1 MNPETQRV
9 HCPICSGETEMPVD
23 TLTALAAAPEAIAK
37 AMSDAPAGARD
48 GWSPGEV
55 ATHLADTEVVTG
67 WRIRQI
73 LAIDEPEIQPYD
85 QDKWATAL
93 RYDERDANLSLEAFA
108 AVRRA
113 NLEIL
118 RLLSDEDWERVYV
131 QPEYGRQT
139 LRAKIRHISDHDLA
153 HLRQIQ
159 GG

>member
-1 MNPETQRV
+1 MTQEIV
-9 HCPICSGETEMPVD
+9 LDFCPICGTEVDTPAD
-23 TLTALAAAPEAIAK
+23 TLTAMADAPEAIAQ
-37 AMSDAPAGARD
+37 ALRDAPAGVRD
-48 GWSPGEV
+48 GWSPAEV

-108 AVRRA
+108 AARRA

>member
-1 MNPETQRV
+1 MTQEIVLDFCR
-9 HCPICSGETEMPVD
+9 ICGTEVDTPVD

>member
-1 MNPETQRV
+1 MTSETELV
-9 HCPICSGETEMPVD
+9 HCPICGGEAEMPVD
-23 TLTALAAAPEAIAK
+23 TLTALAAAPEAIAN
-37 AMSDAPAGARD
+37 AMRDAPAGARD

-55 ATHLADTEVVTG
+55 VTHLADTEVVTG
-67 WRIRQI
+67 WRIRQV

-85 QDKWATAL
+85 QDKWAAAL

-108 AVRRA
+108 AARRA